1 MVFIPGSAV
10 LRVALLFKS
19 FALLMMDD
27 VLILHP
33 PRANS
38 EATMYMLRTVLQTML
53 YVLFNFKFP
62 F

>member
-1 MVFIPGSAV
+1 
-10 LRVALLFKS
+10 
-19 FALLMMDD
+19 MMDD